1 MSQENVGIVRRL
13 VPVKDRRPEEYVPY
27 LHPEVEIIP
36 APNFPDSEIFRG
48 HAGFERWKTR
58 WPSTFDKHEIEPT
71 RFWDAGDQVVVELHE
86 RALVAGSSTFVER
99 RFAHVWT
106 FREGAFISIQI
117 FNDPAEALEAA
128 GLSK

>member
-1 MSQENVGIVRRL
+1 MSQANVEIVRSL
-13 VPVKDRRPEEYVPY
+13 VPVKDRRPDEYEPH
-27 LHPEVEIIP
+27 LDPAVEIIP
-36 APNFPDSEIFRG
+36 APNFPDSEVFRG

-86 RALVAGSSTFVER
+86 RVLAAGSSTFVER

-106 FREGAFISIQI
+106 FREGAVISIQI

-128 GLSK
+128 GLQE

>member
-1 MSQENVGIVRRL
+1 MSEANVEIVRGL
-13 VPVKDRRPEEYVPY
+13 VPVKDRRPEEFVPH

-36 APNFPDSEIFRG
+36 AANFPDSEVFRG

-58 WPSTFDKHEIEPT
+58 WPSTFERHEIEPT

-86 RALVAGSSTFVER
+86 RVLVAGSSTFIER
-99 RFAHVWT
+99 RFAHIWT
-106 FREGAFISIQI
+106 FREGTVVSIQI

-128 GLSK
+128 GLSE